1 RTTSLQSTDSNLST
15 LRSYNSV
22 GSVDFFSE
30 AVQSSGS
37 LQDKALG
44 VSLTSGPVRSVSFDR
59 SKAQVAS
66 ASSVDLF
73 QTAAPSQSALGDLF
87 QLSDMEA
94 APSFNGNQPLQTS
107 QVASVNFFVDIPQQP
122 SAATSDAKS
131 AELSVPK
138 NEGWATFD
146 TPQFT
151 SSTAQVE
158 VPVAAFNTPQFTSST
173 AQVEIPAAAF
183 DTSQFTS
190 STAQVEIS
198 AAAFDTPQFTSS
210 TAQVEFPAAAAAPS
224 SAESLQGRFDPF
236 SNANM
241 QWPSFEISSAGVP
254 SSVTSNVWH
263 DGVWNGEKQVPV
275 MATNTQPWN
284 AFEDSG
290 THLPVDGNNQGL
302 QLHNFPSESFGL
314 NASERPSNDGI
325 QGVAP
330 IGGFDNHEFLSN
342 GDIQHNGIN
351 RKSTNPFDFPFDS
364 DVDQSDMFLDMSSLQ
379 AALPDALL
387 PAAFG
392 GIAEPWLPQN
402 TATPYISSA
411 GEGKPGNLN
420 RKWFLIHDSA
430 NAKLSIT
437 SIFALALHELHV
449 DRNIQAQEP
458 VASVG
463 GNPFA

>member
-1 RTTSLQSTDSNLST
+1 MP
-15 LRSYNSV
+15 
-22 GSVDFFSE
+22 
-30 AVQSSGS
+30 
-37 LQDKALG
+37 
-44 VSLTSGPVRSVSFDR
+44 SGPARSVSFDV
-59 SKAQVAS
+59 SKAPVAS

-107 QVASVNFFVDIPQQP
+107 QVASVNFFVDLP

-131 AELSVPK
+131 VELSIPK

-158 VPVAAFNTPQFTSST
+158 VPAAAFDTPQFTSST

-183 DTSQFTS
+183 DTPQFTS
-190 STAQVEIS
+190 STAQVEI
-198 AAAFDTPQFTSS
+198 
-210 TAQVEFPAAAAAPS
+210 PAAGPS

-263 DGVWNGEKQVPV
+263 GGVWNGEKQVPA
-275 MATNTQPWN
+275 MATDTQPWN

-290 THLPVDGNNQGL
+290 THFPVDGNSQGS
-302 QLHNFPSESFGL
+302 QLHNFQSESFGL
-314 NASERPSNDGI
+314 NTSERLNKDEI

-330 IGGFDNHEFLSN
+330 SGGFDHHEFLSN
-342 GDIQHNGIN
+342 GDIQQNGIN

-364 DVDQSDMFLDMSSLQ
+364 DVDQSDMFVDMSSLQ

-402 TATPYISSA
+402 TVTPYISSA
-411 GEGKPGNLN
+411 GEGGLS
-420 RKWFLIHDSA
+420 FLVPTP
-430 NAKLSIT
+430 T
-437 SIFALALHELHV
+437 SQLQ
-449 DRNIQAQEP
+449 NIQAQEP